1 MPYIVGSLPQS
12 LTMKAGVV
20 KSAITTTT
28 SASASVLVSL
38 STETF
43 RSANYQIQCVR
54 GSDYNFTEIKVIH
67 DGNQAYMTEFGTIN
81 QPTGIATYSTDVLL
95 GNIRLLGFPS
105 SSDTTT
111 FKVVYTAIND

>member
-28 SASASVLVSL
+28 SASPSVLVSL

-43 RSANYQIQCVR
+43 RSANYQIQCVK
-54 GSDYNFTEIKVIH
+54 GSEYNLTEIKVIH
-67 DGNQAYMTEFGTIN
+67 DGSQTYMTEFATIN
-81 QPTGIATYSTDVLL
+81 EPTGIATYSTDILL
-95 GNIRLLGFPS
+95 GNVRLIGFPS

-111 FKVVYTAIND
+111 FKVVYTAINT